1 MNEQPEA
8 LRLADALKYRHGVN
22 SFEGDAAAELR
33 RQYVNNLRLR
43 EALRACLDHWLNDD
57 APDELQENVAKFK
70 ELCGWEDKACT
81 TTM

>member
-33 RQYVNNLRLR
+33 HQYVNNLRLR
-43 EALRACLDHWLNDD
+43 ELLTEAKAEIHASKNYELLGRINA
-57 APDELQENVAKFK
+57 ALQEN
-70 ELCGWEDKACT
+70 KACT